1 MNLNW
6 DVDIYGNVIDSEGYF
21 VHKPCGRISDPDIAF
36 ISKLIKVAPQLLHLL
51 KEYVITDETSS
62 GWQEGNEPYDIL
74 RNDAENLIKQFYLEF
89 NRLKEQSEY
98 IQKYSGVPREK
109 LIALGLI
116 KEDEEDEG
124 TFRFQY

>member
-1 MNLNW
+1 MHNMNLNW

-21 VHKPCGRISDPDIAF
+21 VHKPVNYKGSEREEF
-36 ISKLIKVAPQLLHLL
+36 ISKLIKSAPQLLHLL

-74 RNDAENLIKQFYLEF
+74 RNDAENLIKQFYPEF

-98 IQKYSGVPREK
+98 IQKYSGVP
-109 LIALGLI
+109 I
-116 KEDEEDEG
+116 
-124 TFRFQY
+124 QY